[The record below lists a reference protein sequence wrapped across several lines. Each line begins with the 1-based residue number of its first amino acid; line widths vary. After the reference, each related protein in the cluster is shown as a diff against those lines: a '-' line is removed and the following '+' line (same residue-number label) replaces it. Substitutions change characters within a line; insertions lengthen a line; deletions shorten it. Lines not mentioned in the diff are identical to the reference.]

1 MSSHTKTIADSY
13 RAMNSLTQ
21 AHFNTD
27 DTVMHHLAGTIHHL
41 NSARRVHAEDA
52 VYAHECA
59 ELASAHADTAGKFAN
74 SGRDHARAAHAHE
87 LMRDHFKSV
96 TPGPF
101 NDSAKQLA
109 VHHSKQANFH
119 NDYGN

>member
-1 MSSHTKTIADSY
+1 MSSHTKTVADSY
-13 RAMNSLTQ
+13 RAMNSLTE
-21 AHFNTD
+21 AHFNAD
-27 DTVMHHLAGTIHHL
+27 DTIVHHLAGTIHHL
-41 NSARRVHAEDA
+41 NSAAELDGRE
-52 VYAHECA
+52 AHEHA

-101 NDSAKQLA
+101 NDSAKKLY